1 MVFDNPIGI
10 YALAAIIPFI
20 IIYLI
25 KPRHYEQE
33 IPSLMFIMNQQSK
46 SKATAFL
53 KKWLKNLLFFI
64 QLFAILGLAFAAA
77 EPWFTIPHSVLIN
90 NAVIVLDG
98 SASMLTEQGGSTRFD
113 QAVDEAK
120 QQLGLKNT
128 VIFAAE
134 IPLILVERG
143 SRSEALEAL
152 RKAKAKAAGTNLG
165 DAIVLADDLIGNEK
179 AVVTIL
185 SDFIATGGSDILL
198 AKQALASKGNAVNI
212 VNVYEPANNIGIVGL
227 EVDLKETIA
236 TIRSYDD
243 KTITTTLKVKQ
254 QTTTTEKT
262 IELEPFATEKVIIST
277 PIGAS
282 TLTLD
287 YKDDLEMDNEVYLS
301 TPTSGN
307 LEILL
312 ITSYPEKSKIK
323 SALQARSDINV
334 VVRQPPTINVNNLK
348 QDVVIINDIDPDLF
362 VPTDL
367 RDIHKYVEKGG
378 TLIITSQPGLDTI
391 KEMIDKQ
398 KVPALLPIN
407 LQSYNDAQTTV
418 CADLLG
424 KIFNKDPFADEPCF
438 STLSTYWK
446 ANNQNGTITLAS
458 TRNDNSPM
466 LVTSKLGAGNVIYY
480 GIIDNTAGFFNDPF
494 YPIFWSNLINTVLGT
509 ESIQEFN
516 KRSGEVIAIG
526 KQIVK
531 TPTFITNAETLFLD
545 EVGFYEFNDKKIAV
559 NLLNPDESNIGRP
572 PVNIEGQST
581 LPGTKSTSSDRFDF
595 ALPLLTLALFL
606 FILESAILK
615 RRGDL

>member
-1 MVFDNPIGI
+1 MAFDNPIGI

-25 KPRHYEQE
+25 RPRHYEQE
-33 IPSLMFIMNQQSK
+33 IPSLMFIMNQQAK

-77 EPWFTIPHSVLIN
+77 EPWFTIPHTVLIN

-98 SASMLTEQGGSTRFD
+98 SASMLTDSGSSTRFD
-113 QAVDEAK
+113 LAVDEAK
-120 QQLGLKNT
+120 KSLGLKNT

-152 RKAKAKAAGTNLG
+152 NKAKAKAAGTNLG

-212 VNVYEPANNIGIVGL
+212 VNVYEPANNIGITGL

-236 TIRSYDD
+236 TIRSYQD
-243 KTITTTLKVKQ
+243 KTITTTLKVTAK
-254 QTTTTEKT
+254 TTTEKT
-262 IELEPFATEKVIIST
+262 IELLPFATEKVIIST

-287 YKDDLEMDNEVYLS
+287 YKDDLAMDNEVYLS
-301 TPTSGN
+301 TPTGGN
-307 LEILL
+307 LEVLL
-312 ITSYPEKSKIK
+312 ITSYPENSKIK

-334 VVRQPPTINVNNLK
+334 EVRQPPTINVNNLK

-378 TLIITSQPGLDTI
+378 TLIITSQQELDTI
-391 KEMIDKQ
+391 KEMVDKQ
-398 KVPALLPIN
+398 KVPGLLPIT

-438 STLSTYWK
+438 STISSYWK
-446 ANNQNGTITLAS
+446 SNNQNGTITLAS
-458 TRNDNSPM
+458 T
-466 LVTSKLGAGNVIYY
+466 
-480 GIIDNTAGFFNDPF
+480 
-494 YPIFWSNLINTVLGT
+494 
-509 ESIQEFN
+509 
-516 KRSGEVIAIG
+516 
-526 KQIVK
+526 
-531 TPTFITNAETLFLD
+531 
-545 EVGFYEFNDKKIAV
+545 
-559 NLLNPDESNIGRP
+559 
-572 PVNIEGQST
+572 
-581 LPGTKSTSSDRFDF
+581 
-595 ALPLLTLALFL
+595 
-606 FILESAILK
+606 
-615 RRGDL
+615 